1 LPNRTEYVTP
11 VWEIDPGGARPARR
25 LTRGA
30 KGESAPAF
38 TSDGDL
44 LFTAVR
50 PTDDDDEPPAA
61 LWWPQ
66 QAPRI
71 TLCHMILGS
80 VQWTQT
86 ADGWDRWPASVTWT
100 HDGAALLV
108 TADQNGRCP
117 IFEVRLDGEL
127 TANTADGVEVPSW
140 LVLPRSSV
148 YFPAENHWVLSPQH
162 AKIWYQVV
170 TGSWP
175 STCWGRA
182 SSSPKL
188 WGRRAPVS
196 WRP

>member
-1 LPNRTEYVTP
+1 VYALRTSYAAPPHP
-11 VWEIDPGGARPARR
+11 VRIDPSG
-25 LTRGA
+25 
-30 KGESAPAF
+30 
-38 TSDGDL
+38 
-44 LFTAVR
+44 V
-50 PTDDDDEPPAA
+50 
-61 LWWPQ
+61 
-66 QAPRI
+66 
-71 TLCHMILGS
+71 
-80 VQWTQT
+80 
-86 ADGWDRWPASVTWT
+86 
-100 HDGAALLV
+100 V
-108 TADQNGRCP
+108 TALPCVDPPELPG
-117 IFEVRLDGEL
+117 ELTEL